1 MTVFPECGINEVGW
15 GVQGGRAGADQ
26 SCLSTTLSPTGTARW
41 CMRNMGDAYSFHI
54 SFLLPAGYPKLEAKP
69 RSPCSAV
76 PYGAIFQ
83 GFALLLFNVFSFLAS
98 SDNKFC
104 DYNYVFYFWT
114 ILIPVLWEIL
124 NNNYYLLWTMWK
136 ILFFKNI
143 YYIFLSKLNCLSG
156 KAVLS
161 SKYICIP
168 SL

>member
-1 MTVFPECGINEVGW
+1 
-15 GVQGGRAGADQ
+15 
-26 SCLSTTLSPTGTARW
+26 
-41 CMRNMGDAYSFHI
+41 MGDAYSLHI
-54 SFLLPAGYPKLEAKP
+54 SFLLPAGCPKLEAEP

-104 DYNYVFYFWT
+104 DHNYVFYFWT

-143 YYIFLSKLNCLSG
+143 YYIFCPSWIVSLEKLFCPQNTFASLLYNSSTFQRNVTLWHSSNCCMSSRDSVSAITILS
-156 KAVLS
+156 VLFS
-161 SKYICIP
+161 VYFI
-168 SL
+168 